1 MPLKEQIRT
10 KGSENKGGTKGQL
23 GVLRGRKQIRPS
35 DRAENPTQKDNLMW
49 INSQQLAPNGEPAP
63 PHLLGMEDRRGCI
76 HRRDP
81 GRGPARVKLRDS
93 AGLGSGP
100 GQGQISPTLEYS
112 FSAEKL
118 EEQET

>member
-63 PHLLGMEDRRGCI
+63 PTCWGWRTGGAASTDETREEDQPESNSGTQQGLDLGRVRG
-76 HRRDP
+76 R
-81 GRGPARVKLRDS
+81 
-93 AGLGSGP
+93 
-100 GQGQISPTLEYS
+100 
-112 FSAEKL
+112 
-118 EEQET
+118 